1 MPSFTGIVMNDNMN
15 FSVTNGSVRM
25 LIDLFS
31 IEILFYRTKF
41 WLEVL
46 ILELFDFD
54 LTFRANLFME
64 NFSFVQFNVINIY
77 KSNRCLECY

>member
-1 MPSFTGIVMNDNMN
+1 MFELEGQFEGQEMPSFTGIVMNDNMN
-15 FSVTNGSVRM
+15 FSVTNGSVRL

-46 ILELFDFD
+46 ISIWRFEQICLGKIFLLYN
-54 LTFRANLFME
+54 LT
-64 NFSFVQFNVINIY
+64 
-77 KSNRCLECY
+77 